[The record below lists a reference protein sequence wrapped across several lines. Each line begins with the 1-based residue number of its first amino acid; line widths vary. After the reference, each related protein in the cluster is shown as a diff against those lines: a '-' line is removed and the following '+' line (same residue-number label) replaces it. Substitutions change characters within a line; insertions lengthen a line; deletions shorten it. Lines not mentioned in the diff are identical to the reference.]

1 MVFDEQF
8 VSLTKLQVSH
18 QKGLGLF
25 TYLVTAAEWMVQFPD
40 SDSWHNEKNNKTH
53 DRSNKNLKKWYCP
66 LLQKGY
72 EGQPSKDV
80 EKTLLYQFGSCE
92 YLATPEEKSKTQS
105 TQILSHIMV

>member
-8 VSLTKLQVSH
+8 LSLTKLQVSH

-40 SDSWHNEKNNKTH
+40 SDSWHTQKNNKTH
-53 DRSNKNLKKWYCP
+53 DISNKNLKTWYCP

-72 EGQPSKDV
+72 EGQLSKDV
-80 EKTLLYQFGSCE
+80 EKTLLNQIGSCE
-92 YLATPEEKSKTQS
+92 YLAIPKEK
-105 TQILSHIMV
+105 